1 MPEEPGQQQRI
12 RVFICDDHVIVREG
26 LKRLIET
33 AGDMEVAGEAA
44 GATETLE
51 RLGPSGAQVV
61 LMDIRLPDIDGVQAT
76 AAIREAFPDVRV
88 LALST
93 FMDDD
98 LIFGAI
104 HAGASGYLAKDV
116 EPERLFDALR
126 AVASNKPI
134 MSGEVVNRVIQRILS
149 SEAPAAATPSAIDQL
164 TPQER
169 IILGLLAEGMS
180 NQAMADHLV
189 VSVKTVKSHLSN
201 IFGKLGV
208 HTRSQAVVRYMRA
221 QQEAAKHTGT

>member
-1 MPEEPGQQQRI
+1 MPDSGLNERI

-33 AGDMEVAGEAA
+33 ADDMEVAGEA
-44 GATETLE
+44 GDATETLA
-51 RLGPSGAQVV
+51 RLGDSGAQVV
-61 LMDIRLPDIDGVQAT
+61 LMDIRLPDVDGVQAT
-76 AAIREAFPDVRV
+76 AAIRQAYPHVRV

-126 AVASNKPI
+126 AVASDRPI

-149 SEAPAAATPSAIDQL
+149 SDAPAAPSANIIDQL

-169 IILGLLAEGMS
+169 VILGLLAEGLS
-180 NQAMADHLV
+180 NQAMADQLV

-201 IFGKLGV
+201 IFSKLGV
-208 HTRSQAVVRYMRA
+208 HTRSQAVVRYIRA
-221 QQEAAKHTGT
+221 QQTSEKP

>member
-1 MPEEPGQQQRI
+1 MSDITPKRI

-33 AGDMEVAGEAA
+33 AGDMEVAGEAGDA
-44 GATETLE
+44 AEALARIGDS
-51 RLGPSGAQVV
+51 RAQVV
-61 LMDIRLPDIDGVQAT
+61 LMDIRLPEVDGVQAT
-76 AAIREAFPDVRV
+76 AAIRKAYPSVRV

-149 SEAPAAATPSAIDQL
+149 SDAPATAPANILGQL
-164 TPQER
+164 TPQEQV
-169 IILGLLAEGMS
+169 ILGLLAEGLS
-180 NQAMADHLV
+180 NQAIADQLV

-208 HTRSQAVVRYMRA
+208 HTRSQAVVRYIKA
-221 QQEAAKHTGT
+221 QQAAERL

>member
-1 MPEEPGQQQRI
+1 MADDAVLERI

-33 AGDMEVAGEAA
+33 AGDMEVAGEAGDA
-44 GATETLE
+44 AETLA
-51 RLGPSGAQVV
+51 RLPESGAQVV
-61 LMDIRLPDIDGVQAT
+61 LMDIRLPDSDGVQAT
-76 AAIREAFPDVRV
+76 AAIRQAYPHIRV

-149 SEAPAAATPSAIDQL
+149 SDAPSASSTNVIDQL

-169 IILGLLAEGMS
+169 VILGLLAEGLS
-180 NQAMADHLV
+180 NQAMADRLV

-208 HTRSQAVVRYMRA
+208 HTRSQAVVRYMKA
-221 QQEAAKHTGT
+221 QQASEREA